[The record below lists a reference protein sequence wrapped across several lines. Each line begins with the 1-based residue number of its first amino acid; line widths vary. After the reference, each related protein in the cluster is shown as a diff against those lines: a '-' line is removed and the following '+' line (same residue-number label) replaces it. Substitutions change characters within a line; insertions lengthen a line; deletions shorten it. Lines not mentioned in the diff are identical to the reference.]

1 MSKQK
6 KLKDLNLSEL
16 DNLDLLSEIL
26 ELEKKYFEFLW
37 KLFTSKDFVS
47 DLEKIETDIKKNYK
61 LLSDHWDLKNKIK
74 IPAERLVRHYIY
86 KSPLF
91 NIVDIYPSP
100 VSADI
105 ALITEDIVLNID
117 VKTIDIVGNSGDLQF
132 LQFLPN
138 QSTFINRKLSVDPL
152 VSDSGI
158 QIDSSLPLEYN
169 LKKKRLPVLTF
180 FLTIVYSDNGSTFSL
195 AREKNTPTINLKC
208 LPSGIISKL
217 FDFDLVKNF
226 KAYKYYSDNLVNHIF
241 IKGIDLKQELVE
253 YVKSNPDFKIVKVK
267 SKEGLFN
274 PKAIHP
280 ISLEKGITW
289 VRVKRKVKGKFKLE
303 PIIGGSALRIKTDDI
318 RDRYDSC
325 DLIWQGDR
333 DFYL

>member
-6 KLKDLNLSEL
+6 KLKDLSLSES
-16 DNLDLLSEIL
+16 DNLDLLGEIL

-37 KLFTSKDFVS
+37 DLFTSKDFIS
-47 DLEKIETDIKKNYK
+47 DLEKIEFNIKKNYK

-74 IPAERLVRHYIY
+74 IPAERLVRHHIY
-86 KSPLF
+86 KSSLF
-91 NIVDIYPSP
+91 NVVDIYPSP

-138 QSTFINRKLSVDPL
+138 QSTFINKKLSVDTKVL
-152 VSDSGI
+152 GSGI
-158 QIDSSLPLEYN
+158 QIESSLPLEIN
-169 LKKKRLPVLTF
+169 LNQKRLPVLTY
-180 FLTIVYSDNGSTFSL
+180 FLTIIYSDNGSTFSL
-195 AREKNTPTINLKC
+195 ARNKETPTINLKC

-226 KAYKYYSDNLVNHIF
+226 KTYKYYSDDIVKHIF
-241 IKGIDLKQELVE
+241 INGLDLKQELVE
-253 YVKSNPDFKIVKVK
+253 YTRSNPEFKIVKVK
-267 SKEGLFN
+267 TKEGLFN
-274 PKAIHP
+274 PNSIHP
-280 ISLEKGITW
+280 ISQEKGITW
-289 VRVKRKVKGKFKLE
+289 VRVKRKVKGKYKLE
-303 PIIGGSALRIKTDDI
+303 PIMGGSTLRIKTDDI
-318 RDRYDSC
+318 KDRYDSC